1 MKKRQ
6 KSLSSALSLFFIV
19 FLSVIL
25 IIAVSLVSA
34 LASQTFESS
43 YVRQSKVA
51 MTGMQDT
58 VKGYESSV
66 EEAGKKL
73 AGNLNLIQAVGEK
86 NNFSMTDLL
95 KTQVSTNGLS
105 YAFLTDE
112 NGKLISSSTSDFDLP
127 EISKLN
133 HVQTALKGRATTVYE
148 VITGKDLCVCYGV
161 PLKNGDTLIGT
172 VSTVISLAN
181 ITQSLDHSTFV
192 DKLKS
197 YTGCEFTVFLND
209 ERINTTLQVNKKRE
223 TGTKMGAAVVEKVL
237 KQKQN
242 YTGKT
247 EILGQKMVAN
257 YVPITGADGKAVGAL
272 FTGVN
277 IEESERQLSSAVLFS
292 FGIAVI
298 LIVFATVILYR
309 FMRKR
314 VKNPLN
320 QVVALANNMEHG
332 EIGISNADA
341 VALTVHTRDEV
352 GQVASALENTVTSL
366 QTYIG
371 EISGMLS
378 SISEGDLTVEAQR
391 EYYGDFSQ
399 IKIALNHIVRS
410 LNSVFYDIGTA
421 AQSVSD
427 RSDQISSSAAALSQ
441 GASEQ
446 AATSEQ
452 LSATITEIS
461 GQIQKTAQN
470 AEVAST
476 IAKQSTDEVERGN
489 RNIEEMLT
497 AMNNIN
503 DASAEIRKITKTIED
518 IAFQTNIL
526 ALNAA
531 VEAAR
536 AGAAGKGFSVV
547 ADEVRNLA
555 GKSANAAQQTAA
567 LIENT
572 IGLVENGTK
581 VASSTAASFQQ
592 IRTSSNK
599 STALISEISEATRNE
614 AAAVEQVTTG
624 IDQIARV
631 VQENSAASEENAAV
645 SRDLSEQ
652 SRRLRD
658 LAGRFRLKGSAKPN
672 TAQPEKIRLVENRE
686 PQPEQPTHPAHQVH
700 PVHPKSLLGEKY

>member
-6 KSLSSALSLFFIV
+6 KSLSSD
-19 FLSVIL
+19 LSVYFIAFL
-25 IIAVSLVSA
+25 LVVVIIAVSLVSI
-34 LASQTFESS
+34 LTTQMFESS
-43 YVRQSKVA
+43 NTRESQVA
-51 MTGMQDT
+51 MTGMQDI

-73 AGNLNLIQAVGEK
+73 SGNLNLIQAVIDK
-86 NNFSMTDLL
+86 NNFSMADLL
-95 KTQVSTNGLS
+95 KTQVSSDGIS

-112 NGKLISSSTSDFDLP
+112 NGKQISSSTSDFDLP
-127 EISKLN
+127 EMSKLN
-133 HVQTALKGRATTVYE
+133 HVKSALQGRATTVYE
-148 VITGKDLCVCYGV
+148 VITGKDLCICYGV
-161 PLKNGDTLIGT
+161 PLKDGDRLIGT
-172 VSTVISLAN
+172 VSTVISLSN
-181 ITQSLDHSTFV
+181 NTESLDHSTFV

-209 ERINTTLQVNKKRE
+209 ERINTTIQENKKRQIK
-223 TGTKMGAAVVEKVL
+223 TKMSGDIADKVL

-242 YTGKT
+242 FIGKT

-257 YVPITGADGKAVGAL
+257 YVPITGADGKAIGAL
-272 FTGVN
+272 LAGVN
-277 IEESERQLSSAVLFS
+277 IEESERQLSNAVILS
-292 FGIAVI
+292 FGIAVG
-298 LIVFATVILYR
+298 LIAFATVILNR
-309 FMRKR
+309 FIKKR
-314 VKNPLN
+314 VKKPLN
-320 QVVALANNMEHG
+320 QVVTLANNMEHG

-341 VALTVHTRDEV
+341 VALTVRTQDEV
-352 GQVASALENTVTSL
+352 GKVASAIENTVISL

-371 EISGMLS
+371 EISSMLS
-378 SISEGDLTVEAQR
+378 SISEGDLTVEAKR

-399 IKIALNHIVRS
+399 IKSALNQIVQS

-427 RSDQISSSAAALSQ
+427 RSEQISSSAVALSQ

-461 GQIQKTAQN
+461 SQVQKTAQN
-470 AEVAST
+470 AEVASA
-476 IAKQSTDEVERGN
+476 IARQSTDEVEKGN

-503 DASAEIRKITKTIED
+503 DSSSEIRKITKVIQD

-555 GKSANAAQQTAA
+555 GKSADAAQQTAT

-572 IGLVENGTK
+572 ITLVENGTK

-645 SRDLSEQ
+645 SKDLSEQ
-652 SRRLRD
+652 AKHLRD
-658 LAGRFRLKGSAKPN
+658 LAGKFRLKCSAKPSVESSEKSRPTEN
-672 TAQPEKIRLVENRE
+672 RKSQPENSEGL
-686 PQPEQPTHPAHQVH
+686 P
-700 PVHPKSLLGEKY
+700 GEKY